1 MALTATIHHFTIR
14 LSDVDRGVYET
25 LELKA
30 AKHPSESDEYLVTRV
45 LAYCLEYAE
54 GIAFSRG
61 LSEPDEPPLAVR
73 DLTGALKAWIEIG
86 SPDAARL
93 HRAAKAAPRVAVYT
107 HKDPAQ
113 LLRSLDGERI
123 HRAETLELYSLGRE
137 LVANLAKRLA
147 RRNDLDLSVTDRHL
161 YVTIGGETLSG
172 EVERLQPDVAKHLA
186 DVSADPIGNRPAEMA
201 KWNVWSPHEREANPG
216 SLSEK
221 KPAPGLG
228 AGR

>member
-45 LAYCLEYAE
+45 LACLEYAE

-61 LSEPDEPPLAVR
+61 LAEPDEPPIAVR

-93 HRAAKAAPRVAVYT
+93 HKAAKAAPRVAVYT

-113 LLRSLDGERI
+113 LCARSTASASI
-123 HRAETLELYSLGRE
+123 AP
-137 LVANLAKRLA
+137 
-147 RRNDLDLSVTDRHL
+147 RRSSSTR
-161 YVTIGGETLSG
+161 
-172 EVERLQPDVAKHLA
+172 
-186 DVSADPIGNRPAEMA
+186 SAASWWRP
-201 KWNVWSPHEREANPG
+201 WSSAWR
-216 SLSEK
+216 
-221 KPAPGLG
+221 G
-228 AGR
+228 ATTSTCRSPTATSM